1 MAADVLDPPAPLS
14 IDGLAEA
21 FRHFAE
27 RFVERLPNLLA
38 AVLFLVVTVLVAR
51 LVRRG
56 ISKALRRTS
65 AEAYVLVLVAQ
76 LAFYGVAILGVLV
89 ALSILGVNLGVLVGS
104 LGLATVALGFAL
116 QDIVGNFTAGIVL
129 LLEHPFTR
137 GDVIV
142 TQDAQGAV
150 EDIRVRATQLRTP
163 DGQLVVVPNKLL
175 FTNVLIN
182 ASATMRRRLEVHVA
196 VPYGQDAVRAREALL
211 AAAGRVEGVIDD
223 EDWRPRVLLQDLGA
237 GAVDLRLWFWADPRA
252 KDLVR
257 VRSEVVEAAE
267 AALRDAGLDLT
278 VPPAAQATSPNR

>member
-278 VPPAAQATSPNR
+278 VPPAAQAASPNR